1 MTTTKDTA
9 VDAAPKESPMPIR
22 SPRSD
27 LRRCDVSKRL
37 AGGFV
42 LLLALGAPR
51 PAAAEVALPH
61 ILSDH
66 MVVQAGIPLVIWGKA
81 GPGERVLVEI
91 AGQEARVTAG
101 ADGRWR
107 VTFKPLTA
115 GRPPLTLT
123 VKGAANTVQVQ
134 DVLVGQTWLASGQSN
149 MRMGLT
155 ESGKQPVFGAEDV
168 YALPTRPQIRL
179 FKVARQKASAPA
191 EDLEGRWEICDSQ
204 ALKNSQ
210 FSAAAY
216 FFGRKLQDELKTPV
230 GLIDSTWG
238 GTRIEV
244 WTPPGAYGA
253 FPSLERFAKA
263 APGSKVDGTP
273 LAGQYNAMIAPL
285 TPYRLAGVIWYQG
298 ESNVIE
304 PFAQADYADKMRAL
318 IGGWRT
324 AFGQTLP
331 FYYVQIAPHLYHVA
345 RPTQVASAQAAAELR
360 EAQEQV
366 LDTPGTGMVITTDLV
381 DDLFDIHP
389 RNKRD
394 VGERLANL
402 ALSRTYG
409 ETSRAH
415 AGPRFKALSIEGG
428 RAVLTFDDLGGGLKS
443 SDGKPLSWFSL
454 AGADGVFHAA
464 QATIEGDK
472 VIVTSPLAPAPLQVR
487 FGWDEAARPNLVSQ
501 QGRPAWPFRTRT
513 P

>member
-1 MTTTKDTA
+1 MPAYSQHLASRRPHLCRGLAAGLLFTA
-9 VDAAPKESPMPIR
+9 
-22 SPRSD
+22 
-27 LRRCDVSKRL
+27 
-37 AGGFV
+37 
-42 LLLALGAPR
+42 ALVAPR
-51 PAAAEVALPH
+51 LAAAEVVLPH

-66 MVVQAGIPLVIWGKA
+66 MVVQAGKPLVIWGKA
-81 GPGERVLVEI
+81 DPGERILIEI
-91 AGQEARVTAG
+91 AGHKARVAAG

-107 VTFKPLTA
+107 ATLKPLTA
-115 GRPPLTLT
+115 GASPLTLK
-123 VKGAANTVQVQ
+123 VKGSANTLEVK
-134 DVLVGQTWLASGQSN
+134 DVLVGETWLASGQSN

-155 ESGKQPVFGAEDV
+155 ETGKQPVFGAEDV
-168 YALPTRPQIRL
+168 YALPARPQIRL

-216 FFGRKLQDELKTPV
+216 FFGRRLQDELKTPV

-244 WTPPGAYGA
+244 WTPPAAYA
-253 FPSLERFAKA
+253 PFPALERFAKA
-263 APGSKVDGTP
+263 APGAKVDGSP

-298 ESNVIE
+298 ESNVTE
-304 PFAQADYADKMRAL
+304 PLAQADYADKMRAL
-318 IGGWRT
+318 IGGWRS
-324 AFGQTLP
+324 AFDQDLP

-345 RPTQVASAQAAAELR
+345 RSTQVASAQAAAELR

-394 VGERLANL
+394 IGERLANI
-402 ALSRTYG
+402 ALTRTYG
-409 ETSRAH
+409 RAGLGH
-415 AGPRFKALSIEGG
+415 GGPRFKSLTIEGD
-428 RAVLTFDDLGGGLKS
+428 RAVLSFEDLGGGLKS
-443 SDGKPLSWFSL
+443 SDGKPLSWFAL
-454 AGADGVFHAA
+454 AGADGVFHAG
-464 QATIEGDK
+464 QAVIEADK
-472 VIVTSPLAPAPLQVR
+472 VIVTSSQVSAPVQVR

-501 QGRPAWPFRTRT
+501 QGLPAWPFRTAR